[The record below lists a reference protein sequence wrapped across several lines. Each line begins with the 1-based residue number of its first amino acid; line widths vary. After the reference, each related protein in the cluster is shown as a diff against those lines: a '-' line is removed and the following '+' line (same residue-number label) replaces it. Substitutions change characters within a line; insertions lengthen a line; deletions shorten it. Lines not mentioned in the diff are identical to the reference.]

1 MTFDEI
7 WLLKWHEY
15 MSFLKENKRRP
26 SKYHVEDKHLVNWLK
41 YNRKLF
47 NKNKLDEV
55 KMEKIKLL
63 LAEAN
68 KYRRVNQYG
77 YYNKKR

>member
-15 MSFLKENKRRP
+15 MSFLKEHKRRP
-26 SKYHVEDKHLVNWLK
+26 SKYHVGDKHLVNWLK

-47 NKNKLDEV
+47 NKNKLDEA
-55 KMEKIKLL
+55 KKEKIGIL

-68 KYRRVNQYG
+68 KYRRVNQYS